1 MTKVIVTGAGGFI
14 GSHLVDALLAR
25 GDQVVALD
33 VGRKLPGNLRE
44 ASTRPGFRYRAC
56 DVTRPTAVQRAFAD
70 APDTVVHG
78 AATVGVESYLS
89 TPMETIES
97 SVIGTR
103 TVLRAAMERSV
114 RFVYLSSSEVFGR
127 NPAVPWL
134 ETADRVLG
142 DPSLDRWSYS
152 SSKGLC
158 EHLVNA
164 AHTQFGLPTAI
175 ARPFNVYGA
184 RQRPAFVVPVS
195 VHRVLNGKAPVV
207 YGDGQQTRCFTYI
220 ADLVAA
226 LLLCLERDAAV
237 GETFNFGFPKERTIL
252 EAIRSVLA
260 ACGSDLR
267 PTHADPKATLGA
279 GFDEIPRRVPDVRK
293 AERLLGWVARSD
305 LPEGLRPTVE
315 WARSHPEWLRLPVA

>member
-1 MTKVIVTGAGGFI
+1 MTKVAVTGAGGFI

-33 VGRKLPGNLRE
+33 IGRKVPANLAE
-44 ASTRPGFRYRAC
+44 ASGRAGFTYRRC
-56 DVTRPTAVQRAFAD
+56 DVTLPSSVRRTFAD
-70 APDTVVHG
+70 PPDAVVHA
-78 AATVGVESYLS
+78 AATVGVASYV
-89 TPMETIES
+89 TAPMETVES

-103 TVLRAAMERSV
+103 TVLRAALERST

-175 ARPFNVYGA
+175 ARPFNIYGA
-184 RQRPAFVVPVS
+184 RQRPAFVVPIT
-195 VHRVLNGKAPVV
+195 VHRVLNGQAPIV
-207 YGDGQQTRCFTYI
+207 YGDGAQTRCFTYI
-220 ADLVAA
+220 ADLIAA
-226 LLLCLERDAAV
+226 LLLCLDRDAAL

-252 EAIRSVLA
+252 EAIRAVIT
-260 ACGSDLR
+260 ACGSDLA
-267 PTHADPKATLGA
+267 PIHSDPKATFGA

-293 AERLLGWVARSD
+293 AERVLGWVARAD
-305 LPEGLRPTVE
+305 LPDGLTPTVE
-315 WARSHPEWLRLPVA
+315 WARAHPKWLRIPVS

>member
-1 MTKVIVTGAGGFI
+1 MTKVLVTGAGGFI

-25 GDQVVALD
+25 GDEVIALD
-33 VGRKLPGNLRE
+33 VGRKLPVNLTE
-44 ASTRPGFRYRAC
+44 AAGRPGFVYRRC
-56 DVTRPTAVQRAFAD
+56 DVTQPLAVRRAFGDRPGA
-70 APDTVVHG
+70 VVHA
-78 AATVGVESYLS
+78 AATVGVASYVAS
-89 TPMETIES
+89 PMETVES

-103 TVLRAAMERSV
+103 TVLRTAMERSV

-164 AHTQFGLPTAI
+164 AHTEHGLPTSI
-175 ARPFNVYGA
+175 ARPFNIYGA
-184 RQRPAFVVPVS
+184 RQRPAFVIPLT
-195 VHRVLNGKAPVV
+195 VHRVLNGNAPVV
-207 YGDGQQTRCFTYI
+207 YGDGSQTRCFTYI
-220 ADLVAA
+220 ADLIAA
-226 LLLCLERDAAV
+226 LLLCLERDSAV

-252 EAIRSVLA
+252 EAVRAVLA
-260 ACGSDLR
+260 ASGSDLV
-267 PTHADPKATLGA
+267 PTHADAKATFGA

-293 AERLLGWVARSD
+293 AERVLGWVARSD
-305 LPEGLRPTVE
+305 LPDGLRPTVE
-315 WARSHPEWLRLPVA
+315 WARAHPEWLRLPLG